1 MVTKAPWLTTPH
13 IRWVLPSAPEPLGG
27 GRPQAQ
33 RMKEPPWKPSP
44 HTSIP
49 SQAPQLKAVTG
60 LRQSLLGLGLGWG
73 SRADRL
79 ALHLALS

>member
-1 MVTKAPWLTTPH
+1 
-13 IRWVLPSAPEPLGG
+13 
-27 GRPQAQ
+27 
-33 RMKEPPWKPSP
+33 MKEPPWKPSQ

-49 SQAPQLKAVTG
+49 SQAPQLKAATG
-60 LRQSLLGLGLGWG
+60 LWQSLLGLGLGWG